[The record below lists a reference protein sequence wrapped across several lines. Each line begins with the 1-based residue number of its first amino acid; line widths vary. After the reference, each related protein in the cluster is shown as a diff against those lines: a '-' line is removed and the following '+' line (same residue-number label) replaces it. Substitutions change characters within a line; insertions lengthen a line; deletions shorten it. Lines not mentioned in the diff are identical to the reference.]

1 MKQPILVR
9 IDSTVT
15 RSQSHTPEPR
25 HQTRDLSAER
35 VFSSL
40 GKASGLLL
48 SIAPRSE
55 ASSFLATATVLLNGE
70 LHSIGDCLLFFT
82 QTISPKGSQDHS
94 NYTYF
99 TWREFTAKC
108 GKPTTILPS
117 RSSYEK
123 LIRLFGTA
131 DAVHTLEEMGDVSAM
146 RARDSAGTKLSNQI
160 RHPELVRL
168 LSVDTEAFLSYA
180 TLRSLLQQSGSPL
193 TVPPLSLSAGIALGN
208 HDQIIDFSFANHAR
222 KGRQP
227 INAIIGPNGTGKTR
241 VLAALAQ
248 QLNPTEHQWPHQVL
262 VYAQDLASLREL
274 GVQRSPRTKVRRVA
288 EPWISATRMLDDVS
302 SRCLE
307 GTASM
312 EVVSR
317 LLEGV
322 IDVDRL
328 FVPLNPE
335 TVIFSEK
342 YIVRHLN
349 VDYIAFGYYLHL
361 LVSGIPLLLDHGR
374 CTLSSDPNG
383 HLHRPSSG
391 EATILTLILS
401 IFLEAT
407 KSSLILIDEPETN
420 LHPRFISL
428 LMKTVH
434 DMLLTTN
441 SLAVIA
447 THSPF
452 VVRELD
458 KNVVTI
464 LRAAEDGTEVFFPTL
479 QTHGSSVSEITSYVF
494 DDDVSTKGYETIIE
508 SISSRFT
515 LSGQDTVTMAAEL
528 FGTDGVSFS
537 LTKGK

>member
-9 IDSTVT
+9 FDGTGAS
-15 RSQSHTPEPR
+15 SQSLSPDSY
-25 HQTRDLSAER
+25 HQT
-35 VFSSL
+35 SSL
-40 GKASGLLL
+40 NPERAFAAFGTISGLLL
-48 SIAPRSE
+48 NIAPKSE
-55 ASSFLATATVLLNGE
+55 ASSFVATAMVFLNGK
-70 LHSIGDCLLFFT
+70 LHLIGNCLLFFP
-82 QTISPKGSQDHS
+82 QTISLRGSQGQSRD
-94 NYTYF
+94 TYF
-99 TWREFTAKC
+99 TWREFTVEC

-123 LIRLFGTA
+123 LIELLGKA
-131 DAVHTLEEMGDVSAM
+131 DAVHTLEEIGDVSAM
-146 RARDSAGTKLSNQI
+146 RARNSAGAKLSNQI

-180 TLRSLLQQSGSPL
+180 TLHSLLQQSGSTQ
-193 TVPPLSLSAGIALGN
+193 TVAPQSVSAGITLGDR
-208 HDQIIDFSFANHAR
+208 DQIIDFSFENHER

-248 QLNPTEHQWPHQVL
+248 QLNPTEYQWPHQVL
-262 VYAQDLASLREL
+262 VYAQDVASLREL
-274 GVQRSPRTKVRRVA
+274 GVHRSPRTKVRRVA
-288 EPWISATRMLDDVS
+288 EPWIRATRMLDDVS
-302 SRCLE
+302 ARCLQ
-307 GTASM
+307 GSASM

-317 LLEGV
+317 LIEGV

-335 TVIFSEK
+335 TVMFSDK
-342 YIVRHLN
+342 YVVRHLG
-349 VDYIAFGYYLHL
+349 VDYIAFGFYLHL
-361 LVSGIPLLLDHGR
+361 LVSGRPLLLDHGK
-374 CTLSSDPNG
+374 CTLSSDLNG

-407 KSSLILIDEPETN
+407 QSSLVLIDEPETN

-434 DMLLTTN
+434 DMLLATN
-441 SLAVIA
+441 SLAVVA

-464 LRAAEDGTEVFFPTL
+464 LKATEDGTSVFFPTL
-479 QTHGSSVSEITSYVF
+479 QTHGSNVSEITSYVF
-494 DDDVSTKGYETIIE
+494 DDDESSKGYETIIE
-508 SISSRFT
+508 SISSRLT
-515 LSGQDTVTMAAEL
+515 LSRQDTVAMAAEL

-537 LTKGK
+537 LTRGR